1 MIFREATLED
11 IPALSEL
18 RLSVKENALSDP
30 RRITYEMYESYLTT
44 RGKGWLCEIDGETA
58 GFSVA
63 SSKDAA
69 IWALFVSPKYEA
81 RGVGKKLL
89 QTATSWLFE
98 NGASV
103 ISLSTAENTRADKFY
118 ASLGWTRGKVG
129 SDGEVSYTL
138 EKVKSEK

>member
-1 MIFREATLED
+1 MIFREAFIED

-44 RGKGWLCEIDGETA
+44 RGRGWLCEVGGEIA

-63 SSKDAA
+63 SPEDAS

-81 RGVGKKLL
+81 RGIGKKLL
-89 QTATSWLFE
+89 QTATAWLFE
-98 NGASV
+98 NGANV
-103 ISLSTAENTRADKFY
+103 IHLSTAENTRADKFY
-118 ASLGWTRGKVG
+118 ARLGWTRGAVG
-129 SDGEVSYTL
+129 DNGEVSYTL
-138 EKVKSEK
+138 EK